1 MTLGPLMMDI
11 DGLELSPEDKLLL
24 TNPKVGGVILFSRNF
39 HSLSQL
45 EDLVSEIHALR
56 SPPLLIAVD
65 QEGGRVQR
73 FKDGFS
79 ILPAMRRFGEIY
91 DQDPQLAKLLSKE
104 CGWLMASEIR
114 STGIDISF
122 APVLDLDKGI
132 SSVIGSRAFHSSP
145 QVVAQLAQA
154 FVSGMSEAGMHA
166 TGKHYPGHGS
176 IAADSHVAMPIDER
190 SFTDME
196 QDDIFPFRYLVDAD
210 IHALM
215 IAHVIYPKIDKHA
228 AGFSEF
234 WLQKVLRQDL
244 KFQGAIFSDDL
255 NMEGAA
261 VAGDYVQRAEKALQA
276 GCDMILMCN
285 NRPAAIQILDF
296 LKNYEDP
303 VASLRLAHL
312 HGTNSIKREDLVKQQ
327 RWMDIKKQLKKYV
340 DEPSGMLNL

>member
-11 DGLELSPEDKLLL
+11 EGFELNPEDKVLLK
-24 TNPKVGGVILFSRNF
+24 NPKVGGVILFSRNF

-45 EDLVSEIHALR
+45 EALVSEIHALR

-91 DQDPQLAKLLSKE
+91 DQDPQQAKILAKE

-132 SSVIGSRAFHSSP
+132 SSVIGTRAFHSEP
-145 QVVAQLAQA
+145 RVVALLAQA
-154 FVSGMSEAGMHA
+154 FVTGMAEAGMYA
-166 TGKHYPGHGS
+166 TGKHFPGHGS
-176 IAADSHVAMPIDER
+176 IAADSHIAMPIDER
-190 SFTDME
+190 IYADME
-196 QDDIFPFRYLVDAD
+196 QDDIFPFQYMVSAG

-215 IAHVIYPKIDKHA
+215 IAHVIYPKIDRHA

-234 WLQKVLRQDL
+234 WLQKKLRQEL
-244 KFQGAIFSDDL
+244 QFQGAIFSDDL
-255 NMEGAA
+255 SMEGA
-261 VAGDYVQRAEKALQA
+261 VIAGDYVERADKALKA
-276 GCDMILMCN
+276 GCDMILVCN
-285 NRPAAIQILDF
+285 NRAAVIQVLDF
-296 LKNYEDP
+296 LKDYEDP

-312 HGTNSIKREDLVKQQ
+312 HGTDSITREELVKLE
-327 RWMDIKKQLKKYV
+327 RWIWIKKQLAKYT
-340 DEPSGMLNL
+340 DEPSGTLNL